1 MASSRVSPSPIGTGI
16 FFCFFRGTTCMGLRR
31 LGSLSFRDN
40 LTMAGVVQFHAKL
53 FHIRGSLEVPSES
66 LDLWCYVSWAF
77 LTIYSEGSPRCVWG
91 GHICQW
97 TLKTMTWH
105 LTPLHF
111 SSCNCV
117 ISGDWAPASAIHPGP
132 NRGDNN
138 LRSKEATLYNTNYHS
153 YSFIHRPALHRYSN
167 YSTKKANIEKDPL
180 L

>member
-1 MASSRVSPSPIGTGI
+1 MIPLVSRLDQEMKNADWQNGTGPVNTWPV
-16 FFCFFRGTTCMGLRR
+16 GTKIY
-31 LGSLSFRDN
+31 F
-40 LTMAGVVQFHAKL
+40 
-53 FHIRGSLEVPSES
+53 
-66 LDLWCYVSWAF
+66 DLWCYVSWTFIKA
-77 LTIYSEGSPRCVWG
+77 IYSEGSPRCVWG

-111 SSCNCV
+111 STCNCV

-153 YSFIHRPALHRYSN
+153 YSFIHPPPHRYSN

-180 L
+180 LEKYFSKAI